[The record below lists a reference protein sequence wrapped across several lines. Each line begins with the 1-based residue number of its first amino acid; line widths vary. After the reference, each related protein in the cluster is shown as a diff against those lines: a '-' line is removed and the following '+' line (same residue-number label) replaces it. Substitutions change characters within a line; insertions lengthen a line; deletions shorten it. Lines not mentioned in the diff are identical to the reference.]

1 MASKVQNKAQVFERL
16 QELEL
21 QLRALGVKRI
31 GLFGSFVTGGTTPD
45 SDVDLLVEFEVGRKS
60 FDHFMELSFLLEQS
74 FQRPVEL
81 VTTEALSPYVGPR
94 ILESVEY
101 VPNAA

>member
-1 MASKVQNKAQVFERL
+1 MASKVQTKAQVFEQLR
-16 QELEL
+16 ELEP
-21 QLRALGVKRI
+21 QLSALGVKRI
-31 GLFGSFVTGGTTPD
+31 GLFGSFVRDGATPD

-101 VPNAA
+101 VPNAV

>member
-31 GLFGSFVTGGTTPD
+31 GLFGSFVTGGATPD